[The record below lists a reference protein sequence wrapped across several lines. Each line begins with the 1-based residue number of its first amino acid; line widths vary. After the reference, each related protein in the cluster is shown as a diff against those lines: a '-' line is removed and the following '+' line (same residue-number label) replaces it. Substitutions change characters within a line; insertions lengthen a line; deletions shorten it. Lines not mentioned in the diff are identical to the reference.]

1 MLDPSTHLS
10 RFDTNC
16 GKIQYVSLVTLKTNR
31 PSFCLI
37 LKLSHALD
45 GLFSVYL
52 GCMVVNIYA
61 LFAEWSI
68 TEYDVTA
75 FRFCCLGFFLAWN
88 PLRTFISIRIT
99 HNNTFWKCQKN
110 WVFNISLIWQNLKS
124 KRLFRANLKKKK
136 KIKGPLFH
144 CREISDHKYWWSGKT
159 LSVLSRSILKTGGF
173 FIKILTKVVWKLEKL
188 K

>member
-1 MLDPSTHLS
+1 MWCNQFKFLVFGIFFFLPHNFFLKLKRILTKVDISCTKWQRQTVSVLDPSTHLC

-31 PSFCLI
+31 SSFCLI

-52 GCMVVNIYA
+52 GRMVININA

-68 TEYDVTA
+68 TECDVTA
-75 FRFCCLGFFLAWN
+75 FRFCCLGFCLAWN
-88 PLRTFISIRIT
+88 PPRTFISIRIT

-110 WVFNISLIWQNLKS
+110 WVFNISLIW
-124 KRLFRANLKKKK
+124 
-136 KIKGPLFH
+136 
-144 CREISDHKYWWSGKT
+144 
-159 LSVLSRSILKTGGF
+159 
-173 FIKILTKVVWKLEKL
+173 
-188 K
+188 